1 MANINQMSGATF
13 GLNNVTAQP
22 ATRNTLQVTQ
32 VPQAT
37 FKPQV
42 TYQPQQPAASVQY
55 QGITQAPAYTGGGG
69 GGITTNTGGGYSNYN
84 SWAAQQAAAQRQ
96 AEAEAAR
103 KAAEE
108 EAKRS
113 ELRTNIQ
120 NLINNSLGIYDSLY
134 GNARTAA
141 ASQRQALDKRYDT
154 ETGALSEQFTQ
165 ELPKIGQSYA
175 GRGAYDS
182 SYRMGAE
189 NAAQK
194 GYEGQL
200 NTLSTQRQADAA
212 KIGQALA
219 EQEAQFEMGK
229 SKIGLLGGRLGE
241 IQDINELTQLRNEMD
256 NRIAELNASRAGLQS
271 QEAYRQKFAGL
282 APATDRLA
290 GLKTQLSTLIQG
302 QAPGPL
308 KRAVAEQ
315 IIGSAGLTEEEKAQL
330 TGIVNSQIA

>member
-1 MANINQMSGATF
+1 MNHEEYMAFKKNQMNASRATSGINAVQPVQ
-13 GLNNVTAQP
+13 GNLQP
-22 ATRNTLQVTQ
+22 ATN
-32 VPQAT
+32 P
-37 FKPQV
+37 
-42 TYQPQQPAASVQY
+42 QPQGA
-55 QGITQAPAYTGGGG
+55 APAYSAPAPAYNPPATR
-69 GGITTNTGGGYSNYN
+69 TTSNYSNYDPY
-84 SWAAQQAAAQRQ
+84 AAQRAAQ
-96 AEAEAAR
+96 AKADAEAAQ

-108 EAKRS
+108 EAKRGQ
-113 ELRTNIQ
+113 LRTNIQ
-120 NLINNSLGIYDSLY
+120 SLINNSLGIYDSLY
-134 GNARTAA
+134 GNARSAA
-141 ASQRQALDKRYDT
+141 TSQRQALDKRYDT

-200 NTLSTQRQADAA
+200 NTLSTQRQADSA

-229 SKIGLLGGRLGE
+229 SKIGLMGGRLGE
-241 IQDINELTQLRNEMD
+241 VQDINELTQLRNEMD
-256 NRIAELNASRAGLQS
+256 NRIAELTASRAGLQS
-271 QEAYRQKFAGL
+271 QEAYQQKFAGL
-282 APATDRLA
+282 APAQSRLPE
-290 GLKTQLSTLIQG
+290 LKSQLSALIQG

-315 IIGSAGLTEEEKAQL
+315 IIGSAGLPKEEEDQL
-330 TGIVNSQIA
+330 RSQVISQIA